1 MAARRAAAVGAAAVA
16 VQVGRFASRDRAEE
30 THTLSTAVQQFFMF
44 DALRVAGAYARWR
57 HDQDC
62 AGFEDTRAPVRL
74 RPSRIFPRL
83 SLRLSSP
90 SSLPSIPPRAAA
102 ILSRCRSCR
111 RSRARSAHRGSGAGR
126 GAIASARAG
135 ALRSSRVV
143 VVKVG
148 DLRTT
153 TSDVPRARYAAE
165 RNYTA
170 HSWWWTGGGLCP
182 PPCCSSAL
190 RTALR
195 SREPTLPVR
204 GFFGFG

>member
-1 MAARRAAAVGAAAVA
+1 MSLGL
-16 VQVGRFASRDRAEE
+16 DE
-30 THTLSTAVQQFFMF
+30 
-44 DALRVAGAYARWR
+44 
-57 HDQDC
+57 
-62 AGFEDTRAPVRL
+62 
-74 RPSRIFPRL
+74 PSREGRGVAL
-83 SLRLSSP
+83 LGV
-90 SSLPSIPPRAAA
+90 
-102 ILSRCRSCR
+102 
-111 RSRARSAHRGSGAGR
+111 RARVEAVDAERVEGGGGAD
-126 GAIASARAG
+126 AFDQCLSWPDVPTCEPSPAPSPAPTAN
-135 ALRSSRVV
+135 